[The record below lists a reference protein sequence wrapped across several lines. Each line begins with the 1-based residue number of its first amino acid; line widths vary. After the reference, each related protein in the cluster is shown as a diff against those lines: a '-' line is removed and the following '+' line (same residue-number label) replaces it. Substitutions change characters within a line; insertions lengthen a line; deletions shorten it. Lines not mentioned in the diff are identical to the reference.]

1 MLSRSSSRRRVGIA
15 LASLLMLATALTAGA
30 APIRGEAG
38 PGILSRLLAEGLAF
52 VEGIL
57 AGLDPAAPVGRSEVF
72 DKEGPHM
79 DPHGNPAPPPAEPG
93 AGAAG

>member
-1 MLSRSSSRRRVGIA
+1 MLA
-15 LASLLMLATALTAGA
+15 AFLMLAAGLAAGA

-38 PGILSRLLAEGLAF
+38 PSILAGLWAEGLALLDG
-52 VEGIL
+52 VL
-57 AGLDPAAPVGRSEVF
+57 SGLDPLVPTGWSQVF

-93 AGAAG
+93 AGGSPG